1 LSRTEDVA
9 VGTAVANT
17 DIVAGFGAAVAVGD
31 ELEREGKPRVHG
43 SDDRDC
49 HVVAQVR
56 RGSVSAELMT
66 TLDRPRRA
74 MLRRP

>member
-17 DIVAGFGAAVAVGD
+17 DIVAGFGAAVAVG
-31 ELEREGKPRVHG
+31 EGKSRVHD

-56 RGSVSAELMT
+56 RVSVSAELMT